1 MSDAGALRSSSVFL
15 GVDLGWST
23 GATGLAAVDDT
34 GRLTASACV
43 ETDDEI
49 AEWIGLQL
57 GHVVVA
63 AVDAPLIVPNAT
75 GQRVPEK
82 LIGQAFGGFGASAHT
97 SNHARFPA
105 GDTRAMR
112 FAQRFGLAV
121 DPRTP
126 TGGDVGVCIE
136 VYPHPALVGLFG
148 LPYRLDYKKGNDQRR
163 APGFRLFVQHLESI
177 PELALLSN
185 PRWAELRQSIAAPR
199 RGDLTRVEDELDAI
213 VCAHLAWLWHHR
225 RTALEVYGD
234 VEVGYIVAPPPPLHR
249 PQRPERRGEVASELA
264 SDRIERVVR
273 GRPIDRS
280 DGAGGGD
287 GVTEAGPTAF
297 RDQSLVSDCRC
308 GCHEQVSPGARYRPG
323 HDARHASQ
331 VGRAMIA
338 AGAEDPAL
346 LATLPSEALRAKARA
361 MLDRSASR
369 GRPQPEGGVSRLSS
383 LQEGPAVRLETPPAV
398 MAVGPG
404 TWHDSNPTTKAA
416 WPVAV
421 DAWIQATPTILERVA
436 ATYGGSITYEQL
448 AHQLFDETG
457 YRTRMLLGQW
467 IGQVLG
473 PVQAATLT
481 GGKPPLSSLVVT
493 AATGGVGDGYV
504 NHEHP
509 DGFASFAERQHAA
522 AVDRLTCYR
531 TYCDHVPG
539 DAAPQMTPLY
549 IAKQTSR

>member
-1 MSDAGALRSSSVFL
+1 MA
-15 GVDLGWST
+15 
-23 GATGLAAVDDT
+23 
-34 GRLTASACV
+34 
-43 ETDDEI
+43 
-49 AEWIGLQL
+49 QP

-63 AVDAPLIVPNAT
+63 AVDAPLIVPNET

-97 SNHARFPA
+97 SNHTRFPG
-105 GDTRAMR
+105 GDTRGR
-112 FAQRFGLAV
+112 RLAQRFEWAV
-121 DPRTP
+121 DPQAP

-136 VYPHPALVGLFG
+136 VYPHPALIGLFE
-148 LPYRLDYKKGNDQRR
+148 LPYRLHYKKGNDQGR
-163 APGFRLFVQHLESI
+163 APGFRLFVHHLESI
-177 PELALLSN
+177 PELDLAGN
-185 PRWAELRQSIAAPR
+185 PRWRQLKQLIASPR
-199 RGDLTRVEDELDAI
+199 PGDLTRVEDELDAI

-225 RTALEVYGD
+225 RSGLEIYGD

-249 PQRPERRGEVASELA
+249 PQQPERRDEVASVPA
-264 SDRIERVVR
+264 SGRSERVVH
-273 GRPIDRS
+273 GNPIVYS
-280 DGAGGGD
+280 AEANGGD
-287 GVTEAGPTAF
+287 GVPEAGSAAVPRTAV
-297 RDQSLVSDCRC
+297 DSACRC
-308 GCHEQVSPGARYRPG
+308 GCHERVGPGARYRPG

-338 AGAEDPAL
+338 AGAEDPVL
-346 LATLPSEALRAKARA
+346 LATLPSEALQAKARA

-369 GRPQPEGGVSRLSS
+369 DRPQRAVSRPSIPRGTPVMRS
-383 LQEGPAVRLETPPAV
+383 EAPAVTAET
-398 MAVGPG
+398 PG
-404 TWHDSNPTTKAA
+404 TWHDSDPATKAA

-421 DAWIQATPTILERVA
+421 AAWVQATPTILERVA

-481 GGKPPLSSLVVT
+481 GGKPPLSSLVVR

-509 DGFASFAERQHAA
+509 DGFASFTERQHAA
-522 AVDRLTCYR
+522 AVDRLECYR
-531 TYCDHVPG
+531 RYCDRVPG
-539 DAAPQMTPLY
+539 DAAPQMTPLF
-549 IAKQTSR
+549 IEKQTSR